1 VEKTNLTSR
10 RSFYHGPAQ
19 KSIGAP
25 QKDA

>member
-1 VEKTNLTSR
+1 VNRTNLTSR

-25 QKDA
+25 PKNA

>member
-25 QKDA
+25 PKNA